1 MVSPDFQAGIS
12 DWNSNRSLL
21 AGGGVNMSG
30 LEASLRTHSGSLCFT
45 LDGSFQEMESCTV
58 YLPDPIRDRSETVT
72 VVSAE
77 INRSRT
83 CVRGAALHP
92 ANDRLI
98 VQTAARRKCTFPF
111 YKTAERNSE

>member
-1 MVSPDFQAGIS
+1 
-12 DWNSNRSLL
+12 
-21 AGGGVNMSG
+21 MSG

-58 YLPDPIRDRSETVT
+58 YLPDPIRDGSETVT

-92 ANDRLI
+92 ANDRDVPFLFIKLQKETVNEENLI
-98 VQTAARRKCTFPF
+98 VW
-111 YKTAERNSE
+111 